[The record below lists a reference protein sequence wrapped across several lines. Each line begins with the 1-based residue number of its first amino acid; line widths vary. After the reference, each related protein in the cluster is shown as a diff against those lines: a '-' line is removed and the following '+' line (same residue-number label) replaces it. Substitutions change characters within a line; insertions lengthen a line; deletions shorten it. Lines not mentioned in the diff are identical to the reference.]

1 MKLLLMVMAIL
12 EAPAGLVLLIVPV
25 IGVSKL
31 LGTPLDTPGGL
42 VMARVAGAAL
52 VSLAIACWQLRNGE
66 RGSASTSLIQAM
78 LVYNIGAAAVLI
90 YAGLRLKLQS
100 DFLWPATLLHQGLAL
115 WCLITLW
122 FTRRKAVLAATH

>member
-12 EAPAGLVLLIVPV
+12 EAIAGLVLLVVPA

-52 VSLAIACWQLRNGE
+52 VSLGVACWQLRNGE
-66 RGSASTSLIQAM
+66 RGSASTNLIQAM
-78 LVYNIGAAAVLI
+78 LVYNVGAAAVLI

-100 DFLWPATLLHQGLAL
+100 DFLWPATLLHQGLSL